1 MSLTSEDM
9 QKAVDVFINEFEDKY
24 WPPLSMVAALV
35 EEVGELAREI
45 NMKELGRI
53 KSVEKIKE
61 ELGDV
66 LFATICIANYYGIS
80 ISESLLSTIE
90 KYKKRDLKSL

>member
-1 MSLTSEDM
+1 M
-9 QKAVDVFINEFEDKY
+9 QKVVDVLINEFKDKY

-45 NMKELGRI
+45 NMKELG
-53 KSVEKIKE
+53 KSKGMGKIKE

-90 KYKKRDLKSL
+90 KYRRRDLNIL